1 MISPNIGRNL
11 LDPGLAFGKVLR
23 EVRKESGLTQEQL
36 ALAADIDRT
45 FVSLIE
51 RGERQPTVRVLFKLA
66 VAMHVSAA
74 RLIQMTEDE
83 VRACLNRPG
92 SS

>member
-1 MISPNIGRNL
+1 M
-11 LDPGLAFGKVLR
+11 DPGLAFGRVLR
-23 EVRKESGLTQEQL
+23 TVRREVGLTQEQL

-66 VAMHVSAA
+66 AALHVSAA
-74 RLIQMTEDE
+74 RLIQMTEDQ
-83 VRACLNRPG
+83 VRLTAI
-92 SS
+92 

>member
-1 MISPNIGRNL
+1 M
-11 LDPGLAFGKVLR
+11 DPGLAFGRVLR
-23 EVRKESGLTQEQL
+23 TVRREVGLTQEQL

-66 VAMHVSAA
+66 AALHVSAA
-74 RLIQMTEDE
+74 RLIQMTEDQ
-83 VRACLNRPG
+83 VGLTAV
-92 SS
+92 